1 VLKAATIKA
10 GIMAQH
16 SGRGMVYIMGIYPG
30 EISAGAIIGIHERT
44 IFRDYP
50 GRIVFHDTFEVTG
63 SEDGQ
68 ALALADATRRFYPI
82 AMVMESPRLAKS
94 ITSDEQLST
103 VRVASKIELC
113 VNTHYILSPLFW
125 QAPSLTRST
134 VDDKSL
140 RALGLYDPDQDQV
153 NDAARHAL
161 TFIRRAKQD
170 NDLAVEA
177 WGEYEPERRHVKRGA
192 KRVARPAR
200 RR

>member
-1 VLKAATIKA
+1 
-10 GIMAQH
+10 
-16 SGRGMVYIMGIYPG
+16 MVYIMGIYPG

-50 GRIVFHDTFEVTG
+50 GRIVFRDTFEVTG

-82 AMVMESPRLAKS
+82 AIVMESPRLAKS

-103 VRVASKIELC
+103 VRIASKIELC

-140 RALGLYDPDQDQV
+140 RALGLYEPDQDQV

-177 WGEYEPERRHVKRGA
+177 WGEYEPERRHGKRGA

-200 RR
+200 GR